1 MSRRRSA
8 DHARVK
14 RIIDAMKALE
24 GREPKHTKSPPLQP
38 LQVAATPLQVASQ
51 LPGPVIIPNLQTP
64 TSSAT
69 PPSPT
74 SGSGGSGSGNG
85 GGNISGQGGD
95 AGNSGGNGSGGGGS
109 SGNGGGSG
117 SGGGDTGTTPT
128 NSGGANLGSGGG
140 SSISPTSTPAPGPA
154 GATDASPTGDTTGSS
169 LPGVANPGSGSS
181 TTLFIQGS
189 VPSTS
194 RNGVPVAMSTQGR
207 SSVAAGTVN
216 SGGGNN
222 STDSQSMSTLSR
234 SHGLSSGGI
243 AGIVITLLI
252 VGLAAL
258 VVMLRRR
265 AIARRVKRREQ
276 WFGQGI
282 ASTAPHG
289 DNGSSRFGSIA
300 SRKAGTAAGTRSARS
315 SFGTTF
321 DQSPHNPNFDGLLPP
336 MPPMAE
342 IRGEGPFILGLD
354 LNSYTMNTNSKRN
367 SAGSKNSTASDPN
380 AQYLFLPPISQGN
393 GAIGSPMSVRP
404 FSPSELY
411 SFPKPPSETNRES
424 EDRVSAS
431 SQLPNNGHSGQ
442 VDHVRLS
449 DAAEHPSVVEEVN
462 PFADPIAATVAT
474 QPAVEEIEVIRRP
487 FMPTLQDELI
497 VAAGDRVRIL
507 QTFDD
512 GWTLVQKIPPPVD
525 KKGKAK
531 AVDEFDQGLIPIE
544 CLRGA
549 DQDRPDFIAQ
559 KRVSSA
565 EDLDVNIA
573 RAL

>member
-14 RIIDAMKALE
+14 RISKALE
-24 GREPKHTKSPPLQP
+24 EREPKHTKPALLS
-38 LQVAATPLQVASQ
+38 PLQVASQ
-51 LPGPVIIPNLQTP
+51 LPGPIIIPNLQTP
-64 TSSAT
+64 TTSAT

-85 GGNISGQGGD
+85 GGSSSGQGS
-95 AGNSGGNGSGGGGS
+95 GNSGGNGSGGGGS
-109 SGNGGGSG
+109 SGNGGGS
-117 SGGGDTGTTPT
+117 STGGGDSGIAPT
-128 NSGGANLGSGGG
+128 NSSGASNPGSGGG

-154 GATDASPTGDTTGSS
+154 GATDASQSTGDSASSS
-169 LPGVANPGSGSS
+169 LPGVANAGSGSS
-181 TTLFIQGS
+181 TTLFIQDS
-189 VPSTS
+189 ATSTLP
-194 RNGVPVAMSTQGR
+194 NGVPAAMSTQGR
-207 SSVAAGTVN
+207 SSVATGTGN
-216 SGGGNN
+216 SGGENN
-222 STDSQSMSTLSR
+222 GTDGHSISTLSR

-252 VGLAAL
+252 VGLATL

-265 AIARRVKRREQ
+265 AIARRVKRRQQ
-276 WFGQGI
+276 WYGQGI
-282 ASTAPHG
+282 ASTTPHG

-300 SRKAGTAAGTRSARS
+300 SRKTGTAAGTRSARS
-315 SFGTTF
+315 SFATTF
-321 DQSPHNPNFDGLLPP
+321 DQSPHIPNFDGLLPP

-342 IRGEGPFILGLD
+342 IRGEGLILGLD
-354 LNSYTMNTNSKRN
+354 MNSYTTNTNSKRD

-393 GAIGSPMSVRP
+393 RAIGSPMSVRP

-411 SFPKPPSETNRES
+411 SFPRPPSEANRKS
-424 EDRVSAS
+424 EDRVSAF
-431 SQLPNNGHSGQ
+431 SQLHNNGHGGQ
-442 VDHVRLS
+442 VDDIRLS
-449 DAAEHPSVVEEVN
+449 DAAEHPSVVEGVD

-474 QPAVEEIEVIRRP
+474 QPAVAEIEVIRRP

-497 VAAGDRVRIL
+497 VATGDRVRIL

-525 KKGKAK
+525 KKGKAR

-544 CLRGA
+544 CLRNA
-549 DQDRPDFIAQ
+549 DRDQPDFIAQ

-565 EDLDVNIA
+565 GDLDANIA